1 MTELSKVSGSW
12 PKEAV
17 VVASKKSLA
26 EGCRMGIA
34 ACGTETLSLVG
45 DAKER
50 KMPIRKIIIA

>member
-1 MTELSKVSGSW
+1 
-12 PKEAV
+12 
-17 VVASKKSLA
+17 
-26 EGCRMGIA
+26 MGIA